1 MIHFTSKKWFRQS
14 PKKESFIFVKLPI
27 LSAIFRFDKFLA
39 YEKLKK
45 YLEKREVFRYNSD
58 IAFYVTTYI
67 FLTYLFTHCYI
78 EAERKPQMTIYDIS
92 EKAGVSIATVSRVLN
107 GSNNVSEKTKKK
119 VLDVI
124 NQYEYTPNAFAR
136 GLGLNTMKTI
146 GIMCAD
152 SSDPYLAKAI
162 YYIEQKLRA
171 NGYDSILCCTGY
183 DLDTKAS
190 SMNLLITKKVDG
202 IILVGSNFI
211 YEKED
216 DNKYILDAAG
226 QVPVMLLNAAMDAPN
241 VYSIVSD
248 DFTSMYD
255 ATMEM
260 IRSGVEDILYF
271 YNSTSY
277 SGKKKLAG
285 YRSAMEEKGL
295 LTNGSFLQLYQGSHE
310 DIPAMAD
317 QLLKLHAKGITF
329 HGVIA
334 ADDSLALGALKYARE
349 MKLRIPED
357 LAIIGYNNSMLVNC
371 CDPELT
377 SIDNKLET
385 LCQHLITTLMGVLSG
400 SEMPKKTVFSGE
412 LVKRGTTK

>member
-1 MIHFTSKKWFRQS
+1 
-14 PKKESFIFVKLPI
+14 
-27 LSAIFRFDKFLA
+27 
-39 YEKLKK
+39 
-45 YLEKREVFRYNSD
+45 
-58 IAFYVTTYI
+58 
-67 FLTYLFTHCYI
+67 
-78 EAERKPQMTIYDIS
+78 MTIYDIS

-107 GSNNVSEKTKKK
+107 GSSNVSEKTKKK

-152 SSDPYLAKAI
+152 SSDLYLAKAI

-183 DLDTKAS
+183 ELETKMS

-211 YEKED
+211 YEKES
-216 DNKYILDAAG
+216 DNKYICDAAT
-226 QVPVMLLNAAMDAPN
+226 QVPLMLLNAALDAPN
-241 VYSIVSD
+241 VYCVVSD

-260 IRSGVEDILYF
+260 INAGLTDILYY
-271 YNSTSY
+271 YNSYSY
-277 SGKKKLAG
+277 SGKRKLAG
-285 YRSAMEEKGL
+285 FKAAMEEKGL
-295 LTNGSFLQLYQGSHE
+295 LKNHSLQYYGGSHE
-310 DIPAMAD
+310 DIPAMTEH
-317 QLLKLHAKGITF
+317 LKKLRQKGVPFKGI
-329 HGVIA
+329 IA
-334 ADDSLALGALKYARE
+334 ADDTLALASIKYAKE
-349 MKLRIPED
+349 MKLKVPED
-357 LAIIGYNNSMLVNC
+357 LSIIGYNNSMLAHC

-385 LCQHLITTLMGVLSG
+385 LCQHLITTLMGILG
-400 SEMPKKTVFSGE
+400 GNEMPKKTIFSGE
-412 LVKRGTTK
+412 LIKRDTTL